1 MRNLSRTCPPALLA
15 AVLLLAGCGEPPKK
29 AEGEKPPEP
38 VTGLHALF
46 QMFGAARSWAP
57 DVQVLHL
64 TSLHLAGTPTRP
76 GKAAGWQATFVS
88 PSLQQA
94 RDYTFSVVE
103 ASMSLHKGIFP
114 DAPRGWRAGSDRPF
128 LIAGARKDSD
138 EAYQTALK
146 KAADYDKQHPGMT
159 VSYLLGMNST
169 YPDATW
175 RVVWGESVSSSSF
188 SVLIDAASGAFVET
202 LR

>member
-1 MRNLSRTCPPALLA
+1 VDGAELLRPPSEPTGGASPLRAAIARRDSIVLVKGARQMGKTSLLA
-15 AVLLLAGCGEPPKK
+15 
-29 AEGEKPPEP
+29 
-38 VTGLHALF
+38 
-46 QMFGAARSWAP
+46 R
-57 DVQVLHL
+57 
-64 TSLHLAGTPTRP
+64 
-76 GKAAGWQATFVS
+76 
-88 PSLQQA
+88 SLQQA

-128 LIAGARKDSD
+128 LIAGVRKDSD
-138 EAYQTALK
+138 EVYQAALK
-146 KAADYDKQHPGMT
+146 KAAEYDKQHPGMT